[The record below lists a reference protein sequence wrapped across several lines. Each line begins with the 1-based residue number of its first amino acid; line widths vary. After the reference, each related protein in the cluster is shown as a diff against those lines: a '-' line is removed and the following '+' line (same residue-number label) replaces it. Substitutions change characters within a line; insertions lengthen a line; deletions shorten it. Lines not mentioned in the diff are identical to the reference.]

1 MKPFFFIVKYGGD
14 TMEKHTTALAIS
26 FGGALVVAL
35 VCAFFF
41 GAINHPGHCGASN
54 PNDLDYDA
62 LFSDAGYE

>member
-1 MKPFFFIVKYGGD
+1 
-14 TMEKHTTALAIS
+14 MEKHTTALAIS
-26 FGGALVVAL
+26 FGGALVVTL